1 MKYIKSFKESSSFSE
16 SEIDRVCKEFHIENY
31 QINPDGTVDVEGSV
45 YFEGLETEELPI
57 KFGKVTGD
65 FTIIEASDLTTLE
78 GCPYEV
84 GGRFEIEWCHEI
96 TSLEHAPR
104 IVGGDYY
111 ASDSP
116 ITSLEGVPE
125 VIRGNFDCSETAITS
140 LEGGP
145 RIVSEGYY
153 ANHTQISNLEGG
165 PEEVDQLAVE
175 GTNLTSLE
183 GLPEK
188 IRRIII
194 TTTDHK
200 IWDPRPLKDSGIEE
214 FVTTPGEPIYELI
227 RLFNRFGGS
236 PIDGL
241 YPSKS
246 EIFRDFLDSLDY
258 NYIRG
263 TAENPQIDLFRLKE
277 ALSEFDINP
286 LKILFNDNHCLRHY
300 QFIDEKGQIVNFMG
314 HRINK

>member
-16 SEIDRVCKEFHIENY
+16 SEIDRVCKEFYIENY

-45 YFEGLETEELPI
+45 YFEGLDAEELPL

-65 FTIIEASDLTTLE
+65 FSIIEALLTTLE

-84 GGRFEIEWCHEI
+84 GGSFEIQWCHEI
-96 TSLEHAPR
+96 TSLEHAPKR
-104 IVGGDYY
+104 VGGEYY

-116 ITSLEGVPE
+116 ITSLEGTPE
-125 VIRGNFDCSETAITS
+125 VIHGNFDCSETSITS

-145 RIVSEGYY
+145 RIVYEGYY
-153 ANHTQISNLEGG
+153 ANHTRISNLEGG
-165 PEEVDQLAVE
+165 PEEVDKLAVE

-200 IWDPRPLKDSGIEE
+200 IWDPRPLKDSGLEE
-214 FVTTPGEPIYELI
+214 FVTTPNEPIYELI
-227 RLFNRFGGS
+227 GLFNRFGT
-236 PIDGL
+236 IDGL
-241 YPSKS
+241 LPSKS
-246 EIFRDFLDSLDY
+246 EILRNFIESLDY

-263 TAENPQIDLFRLKE
+263 TDENPQIDLFRLKE

-286 LKILFNDNHCLRHY
+286 LKILFYDNYCLRHY
-300 QFIDEKGQIVNFMG
+300 QFIDEEGQIVNFMG
-314 HRINK
+314 GRINK